1 MIFIWISLCLI
12 YATDTSVY
20 ASYTSGRTFRFL
32 TEHTC
37 IGSQY
42 KLMERPIHDLKSWPK
57 KEFNTKLRKRG
68 SFSEKFR
75 NWLNSISH
83 QFFFHTHLGDRME
96 LCFGFSGILHSIE
109 VCLKFP
115 TYSKKFLT
123 NLYPFIQG
131 SLEWPFSEFSV
142 MHCYGTYTNLLLLT
156 LSCPEF

>member
-20 ASYTSGRTFRFL
+20 ASYTSGCTFRFL

-57 KEFNTKLRKRG
+57 KEFDTKLRKKG
-68 SFSEKFR
+68 SLSEKFR

-83 QFFFHTHLGDRME
+83 QFFFHTH
-96 LCFGFSGILHSIE
+96 FGWQNGVVFWVFWNFTQYRGLFKISYLLQEVSDEPLSI
-109 VCLKFP
+109 
-115 TYSKKFLT
+115 YSR
-123 NLYPFIQG
+123 FIG
-131 SLEWPFSEFSV
+131 MAV
-142 MHCYGTYTNLLLLT
+142 
-156 LSCPEF
+156 